1 MKPSGGGGLSVIPN
15 ERVSVVTDRSERSV
29 ARRQVLR
36 HRSGD
41 LTGGGIP
48 TGRRRGCGPGI
59 SPALRRWN
67 PRRPRTRPRFWE
79 STGPQAVESPPGPY
93 RPRFGES
100 TGPQAVESP
109 PGRTAS
115 RFGES
120 TGPEAVES
128 PDRCGNAGSCA
139 SGYVRF
145 RAGLPCRGPAIT
157 RGTSLVGRLG
167 AGDKRR
173 ATWGGRQTAGDVGR
187 ATNGGRRGAGKGGGG
202 SAGSRASG

>member
-41 LTGGGIP
+41 LTGRGIP

-67 PRRPRTRPRFWE
+67 PRRPRT
-79 STGPQAVESPPGPY
+79 

-173 ATWGGRQTAGDVGR
+173 ATWGGRQTAGDLGR
-187 ATNGGRRGAGKGGGG
+187 ATNGGRRGGGKGGGG